1 MSTGDPQKI
10 IEVGTPVIHAFS
22 LEGLCRR
29 ETLTEKLEK
38 YPWAERKVSTIP
50 ETRERCLEEFSEF
63 SCVLKTVFYRWRN
76 KLGKIR
82 SFLRGKQATGRSPPA
97 QLEAHCSL
105 RYPPGD

>member
-29 ETLTEKLEK
+29 EKLGK
-38 YPWAERKVSTIP
+38 YPRAERKVSTIP

-76 KLGKIR
+76 KRGKVR
-82 SFLRGKQATGRSPPA
+82 AFLRGKQATGRA
-97 QLEAHCSL
+97 QPGQSEAHCSL
-105 RYPPGD
+105 WCPPGD